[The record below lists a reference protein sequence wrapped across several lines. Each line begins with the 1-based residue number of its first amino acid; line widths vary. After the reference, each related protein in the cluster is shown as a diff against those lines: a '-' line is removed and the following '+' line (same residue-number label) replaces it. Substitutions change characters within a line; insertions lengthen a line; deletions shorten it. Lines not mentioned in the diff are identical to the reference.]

1 MVSFKTEAYEDEYF
15 VNPENNTLYGCNVSP
30 SYILLVDRCLS
41 SLTLGYALMLGAFFC
56 FSVMD
61 TSAKWLVAAA
71 IPALQVAWLRYFGHL
86 VVVIAAY
93 TPRHGLSI
101 MRSKNPKLQSIRA
114 MFLLLGTCLNFSALY
129 YLPLT
134 ITIAIFFVTP
144 LTVCLLSIPVLGE
157 KVGLKRLL
165 AVAVGFGGVLVIV
178 QPWSQN
184 FDPHVFLSIAAMLS
198 ISAYFVMSRL
208 IAGIDSNATTQ
219 VYVSGLGTVLLGPVA
234 LYFWVWPETLQAWIL
249 LVLIG
254 TLGMI
259 GHSMVTKAHHY
270 AEASVLAPTVYS
282 QIIFIAILSW
292 LVFNQPP
299 DQPTLTGTFI
309 IVLSGLF
316 IWFRERQLEKAQVSK
331 VLAEKVSS

>member
-1 MVSFKTEAYEDEYF
+1 MCGPLAM
-15 VNPENNTLYGCNVSP
+15 
-30 SYILLVDRCLS
+30 LLVDRCLS
-41 SLTLGYALMLGAFFC
+41 SLTLGYSLMLGAFLC

-86 VVVIAAY
+86 LIVIAAY
-93 TPRHGLSI
+93 TPRQGLSI
-101 MRSKNPKLQSIRA
+101 LKSKNPKLQSFRA
-114 MFLLLGTCLNFSALY
+114 MFLLVGTCLNFTALHF
-129 YLPLT
+129 LPLT

-165 AVAVGFGGVLVIV
+165 AVLVGFGGVLVIV
-178 QPWSQN
+178 QPWSQG

-198 ISAYFVMSRL
+198 ISCYFVMSRV
-208 IAGIDSNATTQ
+208 IAGLDSNATTQ
-219 VYVSGLGTVLLGPVA
+219 VYVSGLGTALLAPLA
-234 LYFWVWPETLQAWIL
+234 LYFWVWPENLHAWIL
-249 LVLIG
+249 LILIG

-282 QIIFIAILSW
+282 QMIFIAILSW
-292 LVFNQPP
+292 IVFSEPP
-299 DQPTLTGTFI
+299 DRQTLIGTSI
-309 IVLSGLF
+309 IIGSGLF
-316 IWFRERQLEKAQVSK
+316 IWFRERQLQHVTH
-331 VLAEKVSS
+331 